1 MRIMTRNARH
11 GGGARAQP
19 FAEQILRF
27 DPDTVIITEYRNN
40 AAGQTIK
47 DIISSGGLCHH
58 SDVDTPPRENTVLAA
73 SKLPFS
79 SKQVPGLGR
88 QSHRGVWARFSE
100 MDVFGFYFPQ
110 QYEKLA
116 FFDAIYSFDRDA
128 LSDATLIIGDINT
141 GSHYV
146 DEIGAT
152 FFASKQFEMLSD
164 IGWIDVWRTRNPG
177 KREYSWFSDTG
188 NGFRVDHAF
197 ATPELNKTIE
207 RVFYDHSV
215 REQGLSDHSA
225 LIVDIP
231 GLLVSGLSNSTS

>member
-1 MRIMTRNARH
+1 MTWNVLD
-11 GGGARAQP
+11 GGGARAQSI
-19 FAEQILRF
+19 AEQILRF
-27 DPDTVIITEYRNN
+27 DPDTVIITEFRNN

-47 DIISSGGLCHH
+47 NVLFSGDLSRH
-58 SDVDTPPRENTVLAA
+58 SDIDTPPRENSVLVA

-79 SKQVPGLGR
+79 SKQVPCLGR
-88 QSHRGVWARFSE
+88 HAHRGVWARFSE
-100 MDVFGFYFPQ
+100 MDVLGFYFPQ
-110 QYEKLA
+110 RYEKLSV
-116 FFDAIYSFDRDA
+116 FDAIYSLDRDA
-128 LSDATLIIGDINT
+128 LNETTLLLGDFNT
-141 GSHYV
+141 GAHYA

-164 IGWIDVWRTRNPG
+164 IGWKDVWRTRNPG
-177 KREYSWFSDTG
+177 KREYSWFSNTG
-188 NGFRVDHAF
+188 NGFRIDHAF
-197 ATPELNKTIE
+197 ATRELNKTIE